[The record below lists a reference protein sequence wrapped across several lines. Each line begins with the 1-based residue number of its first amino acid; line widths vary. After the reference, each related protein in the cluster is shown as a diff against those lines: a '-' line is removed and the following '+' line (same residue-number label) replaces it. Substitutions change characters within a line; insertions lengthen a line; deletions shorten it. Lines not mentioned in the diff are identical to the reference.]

1 MLESTSQVTID
12 HQTHSIHYL
21 YDRHAGKLLGF
32 IFEVVKDRKLAEDYL
47 VKIFSALS
55 LQHNQ
60 QGEEGIHTWC
70 QLLKFA
76 KTKLQQLP
84 VEHRGMEAYDRSA
97 MTVMHPSNTYLD
109 RLTEMQRMV
118 FCEVYHHGKT
128 ISALSI
134 ALNTTEDLTRKTL
147 KEAFLIMRSNG

>member
-1 MLESTSQVTID
+1 MSESSSRVIID
-12 HQTHSIHYL
+12 HQSQSIKRL
-21 YDRHAGKLLGF
+21 YDRYAGMLLGY

-55 LQHNQ
+55 LQYENS
-60 QGEEGIHTWC
+60 GEEGFNNWC

-76 KTKLQQLP
+76 KTKLQQFYA
-84 VEHRGMEAYDRSA
+84 VNGDEQIYHRKGLDLVAAVNPR
-97 MTVMHPSNTYLD
+97 LD
-109 RLTEMQRMV
+109 RLNESQRRV
-118 FCEVYHHGKT
+118 FCEIYHHGKT

-147 KEAFLIMRSNG
+147 KEAFLIMKSNG

>member
-1 MLESTSQVTID
+1 MSESPSQMIID
-12 HQTHSIHYL
+12 HQSQSIRCL
-21 YDRHAGKLLGF
+21 YDRHAGKLLGY

-47 VKIFSALS
+47 VKIFSSLS
-55 LQHNQ
+55 LQQNDSE
-60 QGEEGIHTWC
+60 EEGVNDWC

-76 KTKLQQLP
+76 KKTLLELHAMNAYESINHRAGVALTRP
-84 VEHRGMEAYDRSA
+84 V
-97 MTVMHPSNTYLD
+97 NTYLD
-109 RLTEMQRMV
+109 LLTESQRRV

-147 KEAFLIMRSNG
+147 KEAFLIIRSNG

>member
-1 MLESTSQVTID
+1 MLESTSQVTIG
-12 HQTHSIHYL
+12 HQTQGMRYL
-21 YDRHAGKLLGF
+21 YDRHAGMLLGY
-32 IFEVVKDRKLAEDYL
+32 IFEVVKDRKLAEEYL

-55 LQHNQ
+55 LQS
-60 QGEEGIHTWC
+60 EEDINSWC

-76 KTKLQQLP
+76 KTKLQQLH
-84 VEHRGMEAYDRSA
+84 VGHSYEEAHDRPG
-97 MTVMHPSNTYLD
+97 MTVVRPANTYLD
-109 RLTEMQRMV
+109 RLNEMQRRV